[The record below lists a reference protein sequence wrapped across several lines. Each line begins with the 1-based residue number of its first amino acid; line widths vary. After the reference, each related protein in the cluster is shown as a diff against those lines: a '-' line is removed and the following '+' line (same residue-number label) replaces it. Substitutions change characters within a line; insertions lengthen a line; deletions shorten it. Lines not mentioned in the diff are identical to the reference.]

1 MKVLNMDGGNQI
13 HIDLHTH
20 TTYSDGEL
28 TPYELLSEAKKIGI
42 ELIAI
47 TDHDN
52 IAGLAEARKAAEEI
66 GIEFIPGIEISTQEL
81 EEVHILGLGI
91 DETNE
96 ALRQKCQEFTDS
108 RERRAE
114 MICAFLN
121 RRNIPVTMEEIREV
135 AEGEVIGRPHFA
147 LYMERNGYVA
157 NCPEAFARYLNTPA
171 FHAEVNRQKPSPE
184 EAIELIH
191 QAGGKAVLAHPGL
204 LKKNWY
210 EVEMFIKT
218 LKEAGLDGVE
228 CIYQKHTPATEK
240 KFLELAKKYNLAT
253 TCGSDFHGV
262 HVKPDV
268 PLGMKVRKERFAG
281 VPLVVEFAELA

>member
-1 MKVLNMDGGNQI
+1 MATI
-13 HIDLHTH
+13 IDLHTH
-20 TTYSDGEL
+20 TINSDGEL
-28 TPYELLSEAKKIGI
+28 TPYELLAQAKDLGCTMV
-42 ELIAI
+42 AI
-47 TDHDN
+47 TDHDS
-52 IAGLAEARKAAEEI
+52 IGGIAEARKAAVEI
-66 GIEFIPGIEISTQEL
+66 GIEFIPGIEISTQEK
-81 EEVHILGLGI
+81 EEVHMLGLGI
-91 DETNE
+91 DENYE
-96 ALRQKCQEFTDS
+96 ALRRKCQEFANS

-114 MICAFLN
+114 LICGFLN
-121 RRNIPVTMEEIREV
+121 RRNIPVTMEEIRKV
-135 AEGEVIGRPHFA
+135 AAGEVIGRPHFA

-184 EAIELIH
+184 EAIALIH
-191 QAGGKAVLAHPGL
+191 GAGGKAVLAHPGL

-240 KFLELAKKYNLAT
+240 RFLEIAKKYDLAT
-253 TCGSDFHGV
+253 SCGSDFHGV

-268 PLGMKVRKERFAG
+268 PLGMKVTPERFLD
-281 VPLVVEFAELA
+281 VPLII

>member
-1 MKVLNMDGGNQI
+1 MNYNNI
-13 HIDLHTH
+13 IIDLHTH
-20 TTYSDGEL
+20 TINSDGEL
-28 TPYELLSEAKKIGI
+28 TPYELLAQAKAIGCTR
-42 ELIAI
+42 IAI

-52 IAGLAEARKAAEEI
+52 IGGIAEARKAAEEI
-66 GIEFIPGIEISTQEL
+66 GIEFIPGIEISAQEK
-81 EEVHILGLGI
+81 EEVHMLGLGI

-96 ALRQKCQEFTDS
+96 ALRQKCQEFADS

-114 MICAFLN
+114 LICGFLN

-135 AEGEVIGRPHFA
+135 AAGEVIGRPHFA

-184 EAIELIH
+184 EAIALIH
-191 QAGGKAVLAHPGL
+191 CAGGKAVLAHPGL

-240 KFLELAKKYNLAT
+240 RFLEIAKKYDLAT
-253 TCGSDFHGV
+253 SCGSDFHGI

-268 PLGMKVRKERFAG
+268 PLGMKVTPERFLD
-281 VPLVVEFAELA
+281 VPLII

>member
-1 MKVLNMDGGNQI
+1 MNNFDMV
-13 HIDLHTH
+13 IDLHTH
-20 TTYSDGEL
+20 TIYSDGEL
-28 TPYELLSEAKKIGI
+28 TPFELLSEAKATGI

-52 IAGLAEARKAAEEI
+52 IGGIAEARKVSSEI
-66 GIEFIPGIEISTQEL
+66 GIGFIPGIEISTQEK
-81 EEVHILGLGI
+81 EEVHMLGLGI

-96 ALRQKCQEFTDS
+96 ALRQKCQEFADS

-114 MICAFLN
+114 LICGFLN

-135 AEGEVIGRPHFA
+135 AAGEVIGRPHFA

-184 EAIELIH
+184 EAVALIH

-210 EVEMFIKT
+210 EVEVFIKE

-240 KFLELAKKYNLAT
+240 RFLEIAKRYGLAT
-253 TCGSDFHGV
+253 SCGSDFHGV

-268 PLGMKVRKERFAG
+268 PLGMKVNVTRLAG
-281 VPLVVEFAELA
+281 VPLVV

>member
-1 MKVLNMDGGNQI
+1 MTALKDNNI
-13 HIDLHTH
+13 TIDLHTH
-20 TTYSDGEL
+20 TINSDGEL
-28 TPYELLSEAKKIGI
+28 TPYELLAQAKAIGCTR
-42 ELIAI
+42 IAI

-52 IAGLAEARKAAEEI
+52 IGGIAEARKVAEEI
-66 GIEFIPGIEISTQEL
+66 GIEFIPGIEISTQEK
-81 EEVHILGLGI
+81 EEVHMLGLGI

-96 ALRQKCQEFTDS
+96 ALRQKCQEFADS

-114 MICAFLN
+114 LICGFLN

-135 AEGEVIGRPHFA
+135 AAGEVIGRPHFA

-191 QAGGKAVLAHPGL
+191 GAGGKAVLAHPGL

-240 KFLELAKKYNLAT
+240 RFLEIAKKYNLAT
-253 TCGSDFHGV
+253 SCGSDFHGI

-268 PLGMKVRKERFAG
+268 PLGMKVTPERFLN
-281 VPLVVEFAELA
+281 VPLII